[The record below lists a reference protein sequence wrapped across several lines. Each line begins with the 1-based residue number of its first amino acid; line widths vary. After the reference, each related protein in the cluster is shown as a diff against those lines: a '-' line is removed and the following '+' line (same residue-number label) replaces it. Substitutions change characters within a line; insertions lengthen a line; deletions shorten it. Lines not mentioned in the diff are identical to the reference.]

1 MDKRLSD
8 KISEKQ
14 DIVHQL
20 REDEKRGT
28 FINNTSQS
36 CSGMRDAQQ
45 GFAESKDDFFNSIKS
60 NDDSQFKMID
70 EQEEMLYHSV
80 VELFPDGI
88 FVLDLKG
95 IIQSCNA
102 SAVTLLGYSKEE
114 LIGKKIFDI
123 GKFDETGIETYL
135 NIFDSIIQGN
145 IIDPFELKL
154 QKKDKTL
161 FTAEIRARVLTQND
175 KKIGIQVIA
184 RKIND
189 IKIQEEKVKECKVS
203 FQRIFSIIPD
213 MISVHDKEMN
223 IIYSNWKG
231 FADIPEEKR
240 ILNTKCYNTYRG
252 LDQIC
257 PDCNAGTVLNAK
269 ESIQKELELP
279 EGVWVDLRV
288 LPLVDEN
295 NDVELFVEWVRDI
308 TERKEVE
315 RKLQKIFDMSSDL
328 ICEADINTDTFT
340 KINPAFTHV
349 LGYSEEELL
358 SKTFLDF
365 VHPDDKKYTIQVID
379 EQLQKGEKVLTF
391 INRYRCKDGSYVWLD
406 WNSHPVPEEGFTYAI
421 ARDITAKK
429 QAEIALKE
437 REENYRRIFEMSP
450 TGITTADKNG
460 RIIDINQSGAD
471 ITGHLREE
479 LIGKSY
485 KKLHFI
491 DNKMMLKIFKDL
503 PKLLRGKSLGPLEID
518 VVDKEG
524 NDHILEVRISPI
536 HASGRFHGTQTTMH
550 DVTEQRNA
558 IKELRNSEEKY
569 HTLFETMAEG
579 VVYQDANGDII
590 SANPAA
596 EQILGLTLSQM
607 QKRTSMDPRWKAVDK
622 DKHELPGE
630 NHPAM
635 MALQTGE
642 KVTDFQMGIFNPEKN
657 DYVWMIV
664 NSVPQYM
671 DGSDKPSQVYST
683 FLDVTDRVNAER
695 KLKETLKATTDGIWI
710 WNFKTNTL
718 FFSDRYYRMLGYQ
731 PQEFKAT
738 FDNWINLIHP
748 DDKEHALAVAQDYLK
763 KKPDVYENSFR
774 LKTKQGDYRWMRA
787 KARVVQRDEN
797 GEAIRMIGN
806 HEDITEKKEAE
817 IKSKENEEKLK
828 NLLKS
833 SSEFIWQVDENSV
846 YTYVSDGAVDVIEYE
861 KAEIIGKTPFDFMD
875 SSEAERVG
883 KIFSEIAQKKEKI
896 IRLEDIMVSKTGKHV
911 IFETDAMP
919 LFNKN
924 NMLIG
929 YFGICRDITDRKKIE
944 NTVIENEKKFRHIVN
959 NIREVLYVYDPQ
971 IDKFLF
977 VSPSFEKMWEMPVE
991 RVLDDPLAYTKV
1003 VHPDDQEAFWEA
1015 VRREHEEGD
1024 YLNLEYRIVM
1034 DDDRIKWIWSRNFP
1048 VSDEHTTV
1056 GISEDITES
1065 KKQQHELQ
1073 RFNEKLED
1081 EVAERTKEIEH
1092 LLQQKDDFINQLGHD
1107 LKNPLGP
1114 FLQLLPVLENHVST
1128 EKDKHLVKVL
1138 NRNANYMRN
1147 LVKKTID
1154 LAKLNS
1160 SKTQFSF
1167 EDVSLSDLVNEVIAV
1182 NSSLFDNHDVVVEN
1196 NVSSDCL
1203 VHADALHVEEVFTNL
1218 FNNAVKYSEDKRWI
1232 GIDAVMKDDFVLVS
1246 VRDKGVGISEEQ
1258 LPFLFDEYYKADSS
1272 RHDFDSSGLGLSIC
1286 KRIVEKHGGQIW
1298 AESSGIGNG
1307 SAFYFTLPIS
1317 NKGT

>member
-1167 EDVSLSDLVNEVIAV
+1167 EEVSLSDLVNEVIAV